1 MISDNEH
8 EQYSRQMMIF
18 GEEGQEKLKKSSV
31 TIIGSGGLGSPIAIY
46 LAAAGVGKIK
56 IIDHDTVELSN
67 LNRQI
72 IHHHRDIGSLKT
84 DSAKR
89 KLNELNPEID
99 IETSNETIVPDNIEN
114 VIGKTHIV
122 VDALDNYY
130 TRFSLNE
137 AAVKMKVP
145 MVHGAVEGFHG
156 QVTTIIPEKTPCM
169 RCIISKIPPKK
180 TFPILGT
187 TAGIIG
193 TIQANEVIKYLTG
206 TGELLNGHLLLWDGL
221 NSNMEK
227 IHVSKNPYC
236 EICGSGEN
244 NYMNNEK

>member
-1 MISDNEH
+1 MISDNEN
-8 EQYSRQMMIF
+8 ELYSRQIMMF
-18 GEEGQEKLKKSSV
+18 GEEGQEKLKNSSV

-46 LAAAGVGKIK
+46 LAVAGVGKIK

-72 IHHHRDIGSLKT
+72 LHHHRDIGSLKI

-99 IETSNETIVPDNIEN
+99 IETSNETITQDNIKN
-114 VIGKTHIV
+114 VIDNAHIV

-130 TRFSLNE
+130 TRFLLNE
-137 AAVKMKVP
+137 TAVKMKIP

-156 QVTTIIPEKTPCM
+156 QVTSIIPEETPCM
-169 RCIISKIPPKK
+169 RCMISKTPPKK

-193 TIQANEVIKYLTG
+193 TIQANEVIKYLTE
-206 TGELLNGHLLLWDGL
+206 TGKLLSGRLLLWDGL
-221 NSNMEK
+221 NSNMEEVP
-227 IHVSKNPYC
+227 VSKNPYC
-236 EICGSGEN
+236 EICGTGE
-244 NYMNNEK
+244 K